1 MIWCGREFF
10 MKKLFA
16 LFACAFSVFA
26 QSERGNIT
34 GIVADPS
41 GAAVPAAEIAVVHT
55 ATNTITRTA
64 SSAAGEYNVA
74 NLFPGVYRLEVS
86 ASGFKKSLQQ
96 NLNVTAGGTVRVDVS
111 LQIGQISDAVEV
123 TAAAATIQ
131 TENAKVS
138 TLVEN
143 KLVDELPLVVAGSM
157 RSPFNLVA
165 VAAEARGSGQRLA
178 LGGGQVAQWDAT
190 LDGYSVGTNRS
201 GDTDEAALNTPSVEA
216 LTEFTVDTNG
226 FKAEYGQA
234 GGGVM
239 TFASKSGT
247 NEFHGS
253 AYDFIRNDKLDA
265 RGFFAQTRSIYRQ
278 NDFGATFAGPVV
290 VPKLYNGRNKTFFF
304 ASFEGFRNRVG
315 ANASIL
321 SVPTPEMYNGDFR
334 NWVDQANRLL
344 PVFNPLTTRANP
356 NGAGFIRD
364 PFPNNQIPQSMF
376 SPTANTIAGF
386 AKSVTPNRGFAP
398 GTSGY
403 VRQNYIVNN
412 GTLVTPTDKW
422 SVKADQNFGSNHR
435 VGFLWN
441 LTTFRNKPGPAGP
454 PGLPEPLWNGAI
466 QAWDTEAFRWSHDW
480 TVSPSMINHFSFAA
494 NRFIKDSF
502 SANVGKN
509 WKDKICIKNVIDCN
523 NNFPTI
529 NFTEFTTWGSP
540 SNNGTLQPGWGIKDD
555 LSYVRGSHTWK
566 FGFQHQNQT
575 ANGVGQQDIA
585 GRADFNFLGT
595 SVPGVTTF
603 TSGSSFASFLLGQAH
618 LGRTETPREV
628 AQNYPYFGFYAQD
641 DWRLTRKL
649 VLNLGVR
656 YDFTM
661 PPTNKRD
668 EYSDFNPTRPNP
680 AANGFLGALWFAGFG
695 EGRENRRSLVPGWF
709 GGIGPRI
716 GIAYSPDSK
725 TTIRTA
731 FGRSFS
737 RVTAVQGSGHF
748 AGFIGQWAFQ
758 NTSQGVQP
766 TFRLDDGLP
775 AYTLPP
781 RIDPSFQNG
790 QTVDFWNG
798 QDATR
803 APEALFWTFTTQRQI
818 TTNTVLELG
827 YNANVGTHLQSGI
840 LNINQMDSALFNR
853 LVGQLGRPQAV
864 AMLTGAFNSAA
875 AVAAGVR
882 APYASF
888 STQAQ
893 RTANQALRPFPQY
906 QAVSTGPQNGDK
918 SGHSSYHAMVL
929 KFDRRFSSDLTLQ
942 WSYVFSKLVTDSD
955 SYFAN
960 TEVGAQDHY
969 NRRLEKSIGQYDQT
983 HVIKFSTLYNL
994 PFGKGRKWLT
1004 NGIVSHVAGG
1014 WRLSAIQVYNSGT
1027 PIELTRN
1034 NPLPIFNAITRPTI
1048 STYDGWRGP
1057 IAGGKFDP
1065 NVDRFLQPASFFG
1078 PQPQDF
1084 GNATRHNP
1092 KLRTFWIPAENVSLA
1107 KTFNIT
1113 ERIRLDFRA
1122 EAFNLFNRVIFG
1134 TGSTNLNAGTFG
1146 IVQNQANTA
1155 RQMQGGLKLYW

>member
-1 MIWCGREFF
+1 MRNVIAIICLATG
-10 MKKLFA
+10 A
-16 LFACAFSVFA
+16 LFA
-26 QSERGNIT
+26 QSERGNVT
-34 GIVADPS
+34 GVVTDPT
-41 GAAVPAAEIAVVHT
+41 GAAVAGAELVLT
-55 ATNTITRTA
+55 QLATNTANRAVSGA
-64 SSAAGEYNVA
+64 SGEYNIP
-74 NLFPGVYRLEVS
+74 NLIPGSYRLDVT
-86 ASGFKKSLQQ
+86 ATGFKKYIQQ
-96 NLNVTAGGTVRVDVS
+96 NLTISAGGTVRIDAMLQLGQVS
-111 LQIGQISDAVEV
+111 ESIEI

-131 TENAKVS
+131 TENAKVT

-165 VAAEARGSGQRLA
+165 VAAEARGDGQRLA

-201 GDTDEAALNTPSVEA
+201 GDTAEAALNTPSVEA
-216 LTEFTVDTNG
+216 LTEFSVDTNG

-247 NEFHGS
+247 NDFHGS
-253 AYDFIRNDKLDA
+253 AYDFLRNDKLDA
-265 RGFFAQTRSIYRQ
+265 RGFFAQRRSIYRQ
-278 NDFGATFAGPVV
+278 NDFGFTVAGPVV
-290 VPKLYNGRNKTFFF
+290 VPKVYDGRNKTFFF
-304 ASFEGFRNRVG
+304 MSYEGFRNRVG
-315 ANASIL
+315 ANDSIL
-321 SVPTPEMYNGDFR
+321 SVPTPEMYNGDFSK
-334 NWVDQANRLL
+334 WVAPNGNLL
-344 PVFNPLTTRANP
+344 QIYDPTTTRPNAN
-356 NGAGFIRD
+356 GVGFVRD
-364 PFPNNQIPQSMF
+364 PFPGNQIPQSMF
-376 SPTANTIAGF
+376 SPMARKIAEFGK
-386 AKSVTPNRGFAP
+386 AVTPNRGFAP

-403 VRQNYIVNN
+403 VRQNYIVQG

-441 LTTFRNKPGPAGP
+441 MTTFRNKPGPAGP
-454 PGLPEPLWNGAI
+454 PGLPEPLWSGAI

-480 TVSPSMINHFSFAA
+480 TISPSMVNHFSFAF

-502 SANVGKN
+502 SANVGQN
-509 WKDKICIKNVIDCN
+509 WKDRICIQNVIDCN

-529 NFTEFTTWGSP
+529 NFTEFARWGGP
-540 SNNGTLQPGWGIKDD
+540 SNNGTLQPGWGIKND
-555 LSYVRGSHTWK
+555 LSYVKGSHTWK

-575 ANGVGQQDIA
+575 ANGVGQQDIS

-595 SVPGVTTF
+595 SVPGQTTF
-603 TSGSSFASFLLGQAH
+603 NSGSSFASFLLGQAH

-641 DWRLTRKL
+641 DWRITRKL
-649 VLNLGVR
+649 VLNIGLR

-680 AANGFLGALWFAGFG
+680 RADGYLGALWFAGFG
-695 EGRENRRSLVPGWF
+695 PGRENTRSLVPGWY

-716 GIAYSPDSK
+716 GLAYSPDSK

-758 NTSQGVQP
+758 NTTQGVQP
-766 TFRLDDGLP
+766 TFLLDQGLP

-781 RIDPSFQNG
+781 SIDPSFQNG
-790 QTVDFWNG
+790 QAVDYWNG

-818 TTNTVLELG
+818 AANTVLEIG

-840 LNINQMDSALFNR
+840 LVMNQVDPARFNALVSR
-853 LVGQLGRPQAV
+853 LGRAQAISL
-864 AMLTGAFNSAA
+864 MNSPITSAA
-875 AVAAGVR
+875 AVAAGLTP
-882 APYASF
+882 PYPSF
-888 STQAQ
+888 TTQNARNVSQ
-893 RTANQALRPFPQY
+893 SLRPYPQY
-906 QAVSTGPQNGDK
+906 LNINTGAQNGDK
-918 SGHSSYHAMVL
+918 SGHSSYHAAVA
-929 KFDRRFSSDLTLQ
+929 KFDRRFSKDLTIQ
-942 WSYVFSKLVTDSD
+942 WSYVFSKLITDSD

-960 TEVGAQDHY
+960 SETGAQDHY

-983 HVIKFSTLYNL
+983 HVVKFSTLYNL
-994 PFGKGRKWLT
+994 PFGKGGKWAT
-1004 NGIVSHVAGG
+1004 SGFASHILGG
-1014 WRLSAIQVYNSGT
+1014 WRIAAIQVYNSGT
-1027 PIELTRN
+1027 PIDLTRN
-1034 NPLPIFNAITRPTI
+1034 NPLPIFNGITRPTI
-1048 STYDGWRGP
+1048 TTYDGWRGN
-1057 IAGGKFDP
+1057 IAGDSFDP
-1065 NVDRFLQPASFFG
+1065 AVDRFFQPASFFG

-1092 KLRTFWIPAENVSLA
+1092 KLRTLWGQSENVSVA
-1107 KTFNIT
+1107 RTFRIT
-1113 ERIRLDFRA
+1113 EGIRLDLRG
-1122 EAFNLFNRVIFG
+1122 EGFNIFNRTIFG

-1146 IVQNQANTA
+1146 LVTNQVNTP
-1155 RQMQGGLKLYW
+1155 RQMQVGLKLYW